1 MPEVLATM
9 EAEVEVENTVEKKE
23 EEIAPL
29 LQREQP
35 TAQELQEPT
44 VLIRLTS
51 KYALLKNFL
60 HFFG

>member
-1 MPEVLATM
+1 M

-35 TAQELQEPT
+35 TARELQGPT
-44 VLIRLTS
+44 ALIRLTS
-51 KYALLKNFL
+51 KYAFL
-60 HFFG
+60 